1 MDTRQTNGTGKR
13 KPKSRRAA
21 QKRVPARVRSTTNL
35 PASAK
40 LGARNDSFSA
50 TAASDVF
57 DRSLRALTSR
67 YTGGLSP
74 SSLMDLGFDWMM
86 HLVLSPGKRSLL
98 AQKAWRKQARLM
110 RHMAAQ
116 VFTNGELDPCIE
128 PLPQDHRFDHEGWKK
143 PPFSLLYQSFLLNQQ
158 WWHNATTDIRGLDP
172 RKEFAASFVAR
183 QILDIFSP
191 SNNPFLNPEVIE
203 RTRETGGA
211 NFQQGFQNFMED
223 VERTIAGK
231 GPVGEEKFTPGETVA
246 ITPGKVVYRNRL
258 MELIQY
264 EPATETVYPEP
275 ILITPAWIMKY
286 YILDLSPHN
295 SMVKFLTEQGFTVF
309 MISWKNPD
317 PTDRDIGMDDYRELG
332 PMAALDAIQNIT
344 DCTQVHAVGYCLG
357 GTLLSIAAAAM
368 ARDEDDRLA
377 SISLFAAQQDFT
389 EAGEI
394 MLFVTES
401 QIAFLEDMMWEQGF
415 LDAKQMAGAF
425 QILRS
430 TDLIWSRYMREYLM
444 GERSELF
451 DLMAWNADTTRMP
464 YKMHSEYLR
473 HLFKDN
479 QLAAGEYCV
488 DGAPI
493 ALRDI
498 TTPIFAV
505 GAERDHVAPWR
516 SAYKVHLLAD
526 ADVTFVLTAGGHNS
540 GVISEPG
547 HAGRTYRISTMAHDD
562 TYIDPDAWLD
572 IADQKQGSWW
582 NAWSEWLA
590 ERSGDPEAPPA
601 MGAPDE
607 GLDPICD
614 APGAYVMMR

>member
-1 MDTRQTNGTGKR
+1 MNTRQTNGAGKR
-13 KPKSRRAA
+13 KPKSRRPALKPVQAKSKITSTSPAA
-21 QKRVPARVRSTTNL
+21 ARHGPRS
-35 PASAK
+35 
-40 LGARNDSFSA
+40 DSYSA

-57 DRSLRALTSR
+57 DRSLRAITSR
-67 YTGGLSP
+67 YTSGLSP
-74 SSLMDLGFDWMM
+74 SSLMDLWFDWSM
-86 HLVLSPGKRSLL
+86 HLALAPGKRGLL
-98 AQKAWRKQARLM
+98 VEKAWRKQMRLM
-110 RHMAAQ
+110 RHAAAQ
-116 VFTNGELDPCIE
+116 LVTKGELAPCID
-128 PLPQDHRFDHEGWKK
+128 PLPQDHRFDHEGWRK
-143 PPFSLLYQSFLLNQQ
+143 PPFNLLYQSFLLNQQ
-158 WWHNATTDIRGLDP
+158 WWHNATTGIRGLDP

-183 QILDIFSP
+183 QLLDIFSP
-191 SNNPFLNPEVIE
+191 SNNPFLNPEVLA

-211 NFQQGFQNFMED
+211 NFQQGFQNFIED
-223 VERTIAGK
+223 VERTVAGK

-246 ITPGKVVYRNRL
+246 VTPGKVVYRNRL
-258 MELIQY
+258 IELIQY
-264 EPATETVYPEP
+264 APATKAVHPEP

-295 SMVKFLTEQGFTVF
+295 SMVKYLTEQGFTVF

-317 PTDRDIGMDDYRELG
+317 PTDRDVGMDDYRLLG
-332 PMAALDAIQNIT
+332 PMAALDVIQEIT
-344 DCTQVHAVGYCLG
+344 DCEQVHGVGYCLG
-357 GTLLSIAAAAM
+357 GTLLSIAAATM
-368 ARDEDDRLA
+368 ARDEDERLA

-389 EAGEI
+389 DAGEI

-401 QIAFLEDMMWEQGF
+401 QISYLEDMMWEQGF

-479 QLAAGEYCV
+479 ELAAGEYCV
-488 DGAPI
+488 DGSPI
-493 ALRDI
+493 ALRDV

-526 ADVTFVLTAGGHNS
+526 AAVTFVLTAGGHNS

-562 TYIDPDAWLD
+562 TYIDPDAWLEF
-572 IADQKQGSWW
+572 ADKEQGSWW
-582 NAWSEWLA
+582 VAWSRWLA
-590 ERSGDPEAPPA
+590 DRSGDLQAPPE
-601 MGAPDE
+601 MGAPDR
-607 GLDPICD
+607 GLAPICD
-614 APGAYVMMR
+614 APGSYVMMR